1 MSIITKSTLYE
12 FRNSTRQ
19 FSRTIN
25 ESLNE
30 FSIESKAGKTTVF
43 LSHKHDELKELDS
56 AISFLKKLGANVYVD
71 WLDTGMPKSTSG
83 KTAQR
88 IKDKIKENKKFIFL
102 ATEAAINSKWCNWEL
117 GFGDAQRYINNIAV
131 FPVRDDS
138 SNFSGSEYLQIYP
151 SIEFVEYN
159 SVQKRSGGY
168 FDRGYYVVTP
178 KNEEGVSFYT
188 KMDVW
193 LSI

>member
-30 FSIESKAGKTTVF
+30 FSKETKDGKTTVF
-43 LSHKHDELKELDS
+43 LSHKHDEANELDS
-56 AISFLKKLGANVYVD
+56 AISFLKKLGVNVYVD

-88 IKDKIKENKKFIFL
+88 IKNKIKENKKFIFL
-102 ATEAAINSKWCNWEL
+102 ATEGAINSKWCNWEL
-117 GFGDAQRYINNIAV
+117 GFGDAQRYIDNIAI
-131 FPVRDDS
+131 FPVRDE
-138 SNFSGSEYLQIYP
+138 SNNFTGSEYLQIYP
-151 SIEFVEYN
+151 SIEFVEQN
-159 SVQKRSGGY
+159 SVKRRIGGY
-168 FDRGYYVVTP
+168 FDRGYYVITP
-178 KNEEGVSFYT
+178 KNDEGVSFYT
-188 KMDVW
+188 KIDAW
-193 LSI
+193 LSK

>member
-30 FSIESKAGKTTVF
+30 FSRETKDGKTTVF
-43 LSHKHDELKELDS
+43 LSHKHDEAKELDS
-56 AISFLKKLGANVYVD
+56 AISFLKKLGVNVYVD

-102 ATEAAINSKWCNWEL
+102 ATEGAINSKWCNWEL
-117 GFGDAQRYINNIAV
+117 GFGDAQRYIDNIAI

-138 SNFSGSEYLQIYP
+138 NNFTGSEYLQIYP
-151 SIEFVEYN
+151 SIEFVEQN
-159 SVQKRSGGY
+159 SVQRRIGGY
-168 FDRGYYVVTP
+168 FDRGYYVITP
-178 KNEEGVSFYT
+178 KNDEGVSSYT
-188 KMDVW
+188 KIDVW
-193 LSI
+193 LSK